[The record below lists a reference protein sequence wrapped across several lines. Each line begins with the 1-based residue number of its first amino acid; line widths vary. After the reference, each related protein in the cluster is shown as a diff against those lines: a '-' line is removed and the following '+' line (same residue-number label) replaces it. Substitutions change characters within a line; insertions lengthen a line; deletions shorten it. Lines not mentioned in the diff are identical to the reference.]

1 MAHQV
6 LGATIRAH
14 IVQSEAARKW
24 ERGEW
29 LPYIWRAID
38 NIPSDTARRI
48 AAGHPATADYWLTQL
63 EKFVGAISQTDLNE
77 RVAALQPAIAE
88 EGGLQD

>member
-24 ERGEW
+24 ERDEW

-38 NIPSDTARRI
+38 NIP
-48 AAGHPATADYWLTQL
+48 AGHPATADYWLTQL

-77 RVAALQPAIAE
+77 RVAALQPAITE